1 MGDMVGL
8 VIRSMVLSF
17 MMSVSCQAF
26 FETTAPRRKLRF
38 GWMEHMIIP
47 AFVAGFM
54 IIAVAKIPPYVLQPV
69 RVVAVLVIVVQI
81 FFQIGIVR
89 NLILSVMFCG
99 TYWIISALFIAVV
112 NVIPAVDYRVAEDLL
127 EPVVDAGFLGLM
139 LLFRFRYQKRVR
151 GLPDIRWG
159 KFGFFSLAGIIVSM
173 TLTAGVMSAD
183 AEREAYYARLAAV
196 AGFTMIY
203 VIGFYYMVSL
213 IEKES
218 QVQRLRLVQE
228 RIQNQMNLYQGMK
241 QSYEQ
246 QRRYQHDFRNQ
257 LNCIQGLIESGQI
270 KEALDY
276 IAGLTGSLRLSE
288 MCVNTNHVVVNVL
301 LNQKY
306 AEAYDKGIAMTMAAN
321 NLSGL
326 MISEE
331 DLVTLL
337 GNLLD
342 NAIEACGKLEQNRVI
357 QFKMVLEEGQVIL
370 SIRNPVKDPVRIR
383 DNSIVTSKHD
393 KSMHGIGLLNVD
405 SVIRKNGGTSVLQC
419 ENGWFSFSAMIPA
432 TQ

>member
-1 MGDMVGL
+1 
-8 VIRSMVLSF
+8 
-17 MMSVSCQAF
+17 
-26 FETTAPRRKLRF
+26 
-38 GWMEHMIIP
+38 MI
-47 AFVAGFM
+47 G
-54 IIAVAKIPPYVLQPV
+54 
-69 RVVAVLVIVVQI
+69 
-81 FFQIGIVR
+81 
-89 NLILSVMFCG
+89 
-99 TYWIISALFIAVV
+99 
-112 NVIPAVDYRVAEDLL
+112 
-127 EPVVDAGFLGLM
+127 
-139 LLFRFRYQKRVR
+139 
-151 GLPDIRWG
+151 
-159 KFGFFSLAGIIVSM
+159 
-173 TLTAGVMSAD
+173 
-183 AEREAYYARLAAV
+183 
-196 AGFTMIY
+196 
-203 VIGFYYMVSL
+203 
-213 IEKES
+213 
-218 QVQRLRLVQE
+218 
-228 RIQNQMNLYQGMK
+228 
-241 QSYEQ
+241 
-246 QRRYQHDFRNQ
+246 
-257 LNCIQGLIESGQI
+257 SGQI

-357 QFKMVLEEGQVIL
+357 QFKMVLEEGQLIL